1 MINGKPTNENTIY
14 YTLSIT
20 PAPQY
25 DGRTPTVYVSTSSQA
40 IENLRDHLIK
50 TENTSHA
57 GPPNVYQVDH
67 MTIQDALRRRMVDQA
82 IETANKTQFGQPPM
96 LQSTGMTSHMRDI
109 IVGPDF
115 FHGPSQ
121 WILVNRVE
129 SVRTLMAERNQTLI
143 PFREAAANTNPY
155 KLFDAAE
162 LRDPQIKE
170 AMEMA
175 YAGKGIRHEA
185 IIPAIEVM
193 AKNGW
198 DTAAMT
204 PAFQEQY
211 EHHERVLHAQHPEW
225 GRHTLQNEALMETA
239 NTWRDKK
246 CGNDMRQQDV
256 FARIAMSC
264 YSYRDAA
271 LAMDS
276 TEKTTAIRHAQ
287 REVDAQL
294 KTNGAGIISK
304 DAQNFRQRVVQG
316 VERRLGREV
325 FTHAMVQG
333 VIKETAEEFATRHLR
348 GAIQYGEKEGKAGFE
363 NIARSAGEMERACN
377 ELGENDGMDEVSVD
391 D

>member
-14 YTLSIT
+14 YTLSVT

-25 DGRTPTVYVSTSSQA
+25 DGLTPTVYVSTSSQA
-40 IENLRDHLIK
+40 IENLRDHLMK
-50 TENTSHA
+50 TENTNPA

-121 WILVNRVE
+121 WILVNQVDE
-129 SVRTLMAERNQTLI
+129 VRKLMAERNQTLI

-162 LRDPQIKE
+162 LRDPQIKA

-185 IIPAIEVM
+185 IVPAIEVM

-204 PAFQEQY
+204 PAFQQQY

-239 NTWRDKK
+239 NTWRNNK
-246 CGNDMRQQDV
+246 CGNDMRQQNV
-256 FARIAMSC
+256 FARIAMDC
-264 YSYRDAA
+264 HQQRTAVAA
-271 LAMDS
+271 KDS
-276 TEKTTAIRHAQ
+276 TEQTTAIRYAQ
-287 REVDAQL
+287 GEVDAQL
-294 KTNGAGIISK
+294 RENGEGIIAK
-304 DAQNFRQRVVQG
+304 DARSFRQRVLQG
-316 VERRLGREV
+316 VEHRLGREE
-325 FTHAMVQG
+325 FSQAMVQG
-333 VIKETAEEFATRHLR
+333 VIKETAEEFATRHLH

-363 NIARSAGEMERACN
+363 NIALSAFKLERAYQ
-377 ELGENDGMDEVSVD
+377 GFDENDGLDEASID

>member
-1 MINGKPTNENTIY
+1 
-14 YTLSIT
+14 
-20 PAPQY
+20 
-25 DGRTPTVYVSTSSQA
+25 
-40 IENLRDHLIK
+40 
-50 TENTSHA
+50 
-57 GPPNVYQVDH
+57 

-304 DAQNFRQRVVQG
+304 DAQDFRQRVVQG

>member
-14 YTLSIT
+14 YTLSVT

-40 IENLRDHLIK
+40 IENLRDHLIQ

-67 MTIQDALRRRMVDQA
+67 MTIPDALRRRMVDQA

-129 SVRTLMAERNQTLI
+129 SVQTLMAERNQTLI

-185 IIPAIEVM
+185 IVPAIEVM

-204 PAFQEQY
+204 PAFQQQY

-264 YSYRDAA
+264 YNYRDAA

-276 TEKTTAIRHAQ
+276 TEKTTAIRYAQ

-294 KTNGAGIISK
+294 RENGEDIIAR
-304 DAQNFRQRVVQG
+304 DAQSFRQRVLQG
-316 VERRLGREV
+316 VEHRLGREV

-333 VIKETAEEFATRHLR
+333 VIKETAEEFSTRHLR
-348 GAIQYGEKEGKAGFE
+348 GVVHYGEKEGKEAFQ
-363 NIARSAGEMERACN
+363 NIAKSAGN
-377 ELGENDGMDEVSVD
+377 LELECHEFGANDGMDEVSID